1 MPVLPGG
8 VGEDHDRERH
18 PRSREDGT
26 RRSRRRGKDRHIPGR
41 RRRDGEQ
48 ALRLLARHAAN
59 GRAGVREEEPSRQHH
74 GLRGCGQAHM
84 PARQVSQRLLFGG
97 LLSAP
102 DLEDLLGHRFGSA
115 CGGPQRHG
123 HVGRQAGEG
132 HRHLRRIHRVPHPL
146 GPEQTH
152 ACRVQWLQ
160 HGRDAHILAG
170 EPGKGMVALLLDE
183 ALRLRAGLLALHAL
197 GKVVRQV
204 HHLRAPVA
212 A

>member
-1 MPVLPGG
+1 MPILSGG
-8 VGEDHDRERH
+8 VGEAHGREGH
-18 PRSREDGT
+18 PRPCEDGA
-26 RRSRRRGKDRHIPGR
+26 RRSGWRGKDRHIPGR
-41 RRRDGEQ
+41 RRRVGEQ
-48 ALRLLARHAAN
+48 ALRLLACHASN
-59 GRAGVREEEPSRQHH
+59 GGAGVREEEPSRQHH
-74 GLRGCGQAHM
+74 GLRGCGQAHV
-84 PARQVSQRLLFGG
+84 PARQVPERLLVGG

-123 HVGRQAGEG
+123 HVGWQAGEG

-197 GKVVRQV
+197 GKVVREV